1 MNAQE
6 IQLVILHALISGG
19 VDGIKAVDQSKELV
33 KIFLENGN
41 EDA

>member
-1 MNAQE
+1 
-6 IQLVILHALISGG
+6 